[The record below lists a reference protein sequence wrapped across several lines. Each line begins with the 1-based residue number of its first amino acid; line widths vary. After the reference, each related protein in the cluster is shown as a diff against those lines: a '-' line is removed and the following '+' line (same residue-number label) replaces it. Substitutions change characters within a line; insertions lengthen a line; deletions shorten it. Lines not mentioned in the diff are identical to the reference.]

1 MSLDQTNIGRLTAE
15 LMDRLEQE
23 YGEDCS
29 IGDAVL
35 VTEVVGPDG
44 TAVTMQATSNR
55 THVNLGLLEVGR
67 QALLGGLEHGG

>member
-1 MSLDQTNIGRLTAE
+1 MSLDQTNIGRLTAD
-15 LMDRLEQE
+15 LMDRLEEE

-29 IGDAVL
+29 IGDVVL
-35 VTEVVGPDG
+35 VTEVVGPHG
-44 TAVTMQATSNR
+44 TAVTMQATSSG